1 MRPAFLD
8 LPVYRL
14 SQDNYFRQRLEFV
27 EEMVDRAGGRE
38 RDPDVVRQIERH
50 STMQFGG
57 QWIYNEIIGFIG
69 LYFDGHQ
76 ILGKYFETAAKRIVR
91 TRRKIFEYKAHK
103 LAAEISIPFQPGE
116 PFDPTNDT
124 IFDVVRQYVDRCREA
139 LPNRWIEDAQL
150 LKLGPF
156 LDWRGLLVA
165 SQSSLSD

>member
-14 SQDNYFRQRLEFV
+14 SQDDYFRQRLEFV
-27 EEMVDRAGGRE
+27 EKMIDRAGGRE
-38 RDPDVVRQIERH
+38 RDPDIVRQIERH
-50 STMQFGG
+50 SSLQFGG

-76 ILGKYFETAAKRIVR
+76 VLGKYFEVTAKRIVR
-91 TRRKIFEYKAHK
+91 TRRKIFEYKTHK
-103 LAAEISIPFQPGE
+103 LAAEISMPFQPGE
-116 PFDPTNDT
+116 PFDPTNEE
-124 IFDVVRQYVDRCREA
+124 IFDVVQQYVERCREA

-156 LDWRGLLVA
+156 LDWKRLLAA
-165 SQSSLSD
+165 SQSGHAD